1 MDVRGENTSDDQ
13 FSIRIVFVCV
23 LGHDSDNY
31 VSVKPA
37 FCLHPASI
45 SPPDPAGFRTE
56 LSLVAEHHAQLQCD
70 QPPR

>member
-1 MDVRGENTSDDQ
+1 MDVRGETTSDDQ

-23 LGHDSDNY
+23 LGHD

-37 FCLHPASI
+37 FRLHPASI

-56 LSLVAEHHAQLQCD
+56 LTLVAEHHAQLQCD